1 MIIIIPK
8 EIYNKY
14 HWYVEAASDIIFL
27 DFTDYVVIFTGI
39 TYMLPVKLKERVR
52 KGELMGVAEEDLKNI
67 IVVDG
72 RVKLDRYRRVFR
84 FVPKYSKPYSIRL
97 DRSVYEL
104 LKHLA
109 SKYEARMSMILHSA
123 LVAGL
128 RGWNVEREIIDMAKK
143 HVGEKR
149 TYIQ

>member
-8 EIYNKY
+8 EVYNKY
-14 HWYVEAASDIIFL
+14 HWYVETASDIIFL

-39 TYMLPVKLKERVR
+39 TYVLPVRLKERVG
-52 KGELMGVAEEDLKNI
+52 KGELIKIAEDDLKKI
-67 IVVDG
+67 VVVDG
-72 RVKLDRYRRVFR
+72 RVKFDKYRRIFR

-97 DRSVYEL
+97 DASVYEL
-104 LKHLA
+104 LRYLA
-109 SKYEARMSMILHSA
+109 SKYEARISMILHSA

-128 RGWNVEREIIDMAKK
+128 RGWNVEKEIINMAKK
-143 HVGEKR
+143 HISKKR